1 MEQFEYPKKIEW
13 EKDTYR
19 QNYGKIMVAP
29 LERGYATTIGN
40 TLRRVLLSSISGVAI
55 TSVKIDGVAHE
66 FSAVSGVKEDV
77 TDIILNLKQVNLKSN
92 ITDLPKTFP
101 VTIKDKNE
109 ILAGDLFP
117 GPEIEVLNSN
127 LHIATLSEGTQ
138 IRMELAVGKSF
149 GYVPVS
155 RMNQEGVPIG
165 TILMAVSFSPV
176 TRVSYRTENTRVG
189 QRVDYEKLIMEI
201 WTTGAVSPKEAITF
215 ATGILQKHFTLI
227 AGEKDVATGDNLL
240 EKTLDGFLP
249 ARIAN
254 VLKSSNIVTVKNLL
268 SCSKK
273 KLEEI
278 PRLGDKSRDEIY
290 RFLEANKLCV
300 TEGGKG

>member
-19 QNYGKIMVAP
+19 QNYGKILVAP
-29 LERGYATTIGN
+29 LERGYAITIGN

-55 TSVKIDGVAHE
+55 TSVKIDGVSHE

-77 TDIILNLKQVNLKSN
+77 TDIVLNLKQVNLKSN
-92 ITDLPKTFP
+92 ITGLPKTFSIM
-101 VTIKDKNE
+101 IKDKNE

-117 GPEIEVLNSN
+117 GPEIEVLNPN
-127 LHIATLSEGTQ
+127 LHIATLSDKTQ
-138 IRMELAVGKSF
+138 TRMELTVSKSF

-155 RMNQEGVPIG
+155 RMNPEGIPIG
-165 TILMAVSFSPV
+165 TILMAASFSPV

-189 QRVDYEKLIMEI
+189 QRVDYEKLIMEV
-201 WTTGAVSPKEAITF
+201 WTTGAVSPKEVITF

-227 AGEKDVATGDNLL
+227 AGEEEAVGDNLL
-240 EKTLDGFLP
+240 EKTLAGLLP
-249 ARIAN
+249 TRIIN

-268 SCSKK
+268 ACSKK
-273 KLEEI
+273 KLEEV
-278 PRLGDKSRDEIY
+278 PHLGDKSRDEIY

>member
-19 QNYGKIMVAP
+19 QNYGKILVAP
-29 LERGYATTIGN
+29 LERGYAITIGN

-55 TSVKIDGVAHE
+55 TSVKIDGVPHE

-77 TDIILNLKQVNLKSN
+77 TDIVLNLKQVNLKSN
-92 ITDLPKTFP
+92 ITGLPKTFSI
-101 VTIKDKNE
+101 TIKDKNE
-109 ILAGDLFP
+109 VLARDLFP
-117 GPEIEVLNSN
+117 GPEIEALNPN
-127 LHIATLSEGTQ
+127 LHIATLSDKTQ
-138 IRMELAVGKSF
+138 TRMELTVSKSF

-155 RMNQEGVPIG
+155 RMNPEGIPIG
-165 TILMAVSFSPV
+165 TILMAASFSPV

-201 WTTGAVSPKEAITF
+201 WTTGAVSPKEVITY

-227 AGEKDVATGDNLL
+227 AGEEDMPTGDNLL
-240 EKTLDGFLP
+240 EKTLAGLLP
-249 ARIAN
+249 TRIIN
-254 VLKSSNIVTVKNLL
+254 VLKSSNIVTVKELL
-268 SCSKK
+268 ACSKK
-273 KLEEI
+273 KLEKI
-278 PRLGDKSRDEIY
+278 PHLGDKSRDEIY